1 MDTMNTRRGRRF
13 YIMRGGF
20 LALTLLCVLPAGEVL
35 ARFSL
40 ADDALWTADQPC
52 DQARAQ
58 AEHSS
63 DDPDVLL
70 MLGLCARGDRR
81 IERSVG
87 FLLRGLEIDPKSEDL
102 LTALTWIIRE
112 DPSGG
117 GVDAVTLQRHRRTLY
132 EIAENAVDKNRALTF
147 MYEAAVATG
156 DRDDAASIR
165 DQARRDLGL
174 DAVDYSPENREDS
187 LRAVCDD
194 GVFVFDLEDACI
206 AALEMLARA
215 AADAGTAI
223 PDDVL
228 GQIQET
234 ARKLFQRRKW
244 KSGPKTAAGER
255 LTAILDTHPIAARSS
270 EHYRAYAATQATW
283 RDRIAALRRAVELDI
298 GNRRARCALG
308 GALAQT
314 GAQDDAW
321 EIFAG
326 LAAEG
331 DRTCNAGQVLLYL
344 ELGTSPRRE
353 SLDDPPKVF
362 YH

>member
-1 MDTMNTRRGRRF
+1 M
-13 YIMRGGF
+13 
-20 LALTLLCVLPAGEVL
+20 

-40 ADDALWTADQPC
+40 ADDALWIADQPC

-87 FLLRGLEIDPKSEDL
+87 FLLRGLEIDPKSEHL

-112 DPSGG
+112 DSSGG
-117 GVDAVTLQRHRRTLY
+117 GVDAATLQRHRRTLY
-132 EIAENAVDKNRALTF
+132 EIAENPVDKIRALTF

-156 DRDDAASIR
+156 DRDDAAAIR

-174 DAVDYSPENREDS
+174 DALDYSPENREDS
-187 LRAVCDD
+187 LRAVCDG
-194 GVFVFDLEDACI
+194 GVFVFDLEDACV
-206 AALEMLARA
+206 AALEVLARA
-215 AADAGTAI
+215 AADAGMAI

-228 GQIQET
+228 GQVQET
-234 ARKLFQRRKW
+234 ARKLFLRKW

-283 RDRIAALRRAVELDI
+283 RDRIAALRRAVELDS
-298 GNRRARCALG
+298 GNRQARCALG

-314 GAQDDAW
+314 GAKDEAW

-326 LAAEG
+326 LAAES
-331 DRTCNAGQVLLYL
+331 DRTCNAALVLQYL
-344 ELGTSPRRE
+344 ELRTSPRRE
-353 SLDDPPKVF
+353 SLDDLPKVF
-362 YH
+362 YY